1 MDLPQFLMGIGSM
14 VAGISSLRNAFKKNH
29 RGRVSGLGRLQLT
42 GEHRGVNGQA
52 GAQIYKVNT
61 IDERL
66 AGVARQMM
74 ASVRDPRVRQLA
86 VSIVS
91 RRSRR
96 HNNDNGDGG
105 WAIPER
111 DYWGEVKAIFNWM
124 RANVRYIR
132 DTSTIDTFATAMRT
146 IEAHGGDC
154 LPEGT
159 LLVTPLGLKPIED
172 IEVGDTIHD
181 GKSWVK
187 VEKKWDKGVLPVYRF
202 KLNNGCTLS
211 CTGDHD
217 LLRVKK
223 ENGETIVEETL
234 AKDLRPGED
243 LFQPR
248 DFECGTLSLN
258 EHRAVIIG
266 AYVAEGWSEEGG
278 RWAIAGV
285 PNGKGLRE
293 RVLASARALGIEVSE
308 SDRYIR
314 FRAEDRWLIAAC
326 GTRALNK
333 ALPPEAFSWD
343 RETIGTV
350 LGAMEQG
357 DGGMST
363 SGTNMVY
370 STISPVLAVQYRVL
384 KRMLGFSTSIKKLD
398 DHGGLGTHPIYRV
411 TVREDH
417 RRRPWAKVKSISKS
431 EVDLHCYDIK
441 TTTGV
446 IYLPESDVRTRNC
459 DDYTIALGALLMS
472 IGYSVRMKT
481 IQTKDADDWNHIYLQ
496 VGLPPGKATK
506 WRTLDASVA
515 QPAGWEAP
523 SSIIAKSRVDAP
535 EDPKWRSYF

>member
-154 LPEGT
+154 
-159 LLVTPLGLKPIED
+159 
-172 IEVGDTIHD
+172 
-181 GKSWVK
+181 
-187 VEKKWDKGVLPVYRF
+187 
-202 KLNNGCTLS
+202 
-211 CTGDHD
+211 
-217 LLRVKK
+217 
-223 ENGETIVEETL
+223 
-234 AKDLRPGED
+234 
-243 LFQPR
+243 
-248 DFECGTLSLN
+248 
-258 EHRAVIIG
+258 
-266 AYVAEGWSEEGG
+266 
-278 RWAIAGV
+278 
-285 PNGKGLRE
+285 
-293 RVLASARALGIEVSE
+293 
-308 SDRYIR
+308 
-314 FRAEDRWLIAAC
+314 
-326 GTRALNK
+326 
-333 ALPPEAFSWD
+333 
-343 RETIGTV
+343 
-350 LGAMEQG
+350 
-357 DGGMST
+357 
-363 SGTNMVY
+363 
-370 STISPVLAVQYRVL
+370 
-384 KRMLGFSTSIKKLD
+384 
-398 DHGGLGTHPIYRV
+398 
-411 TVREDH
+411 
-417 RRRPWAKVKSISKS
+417 
-431 EVDLHCYDIK
+431 
-441 TTTGV
+441 
-446 IYLPESDVRTRNC
+446 